1 MPAPSAEPRRRQP
14 LRALLLLYALLVLV
28 ASLYPTVPGWASAHD
43 RTAHFFAYLLLGA
56 LLALSLGVAA
66 RDASG
71 RALPG
76 VWWRCGAALLL
87 GTCYG
92 AGIEVAQRFTGRAPQ
107 LEDAI
112 ANLLGVAAGA
122 GGATLISR
130 LRRGAA

>member
-1 MPAPSAEPRRRQP
+1 M
-14 LRALLLLYALLVLV
+14 LYALLVLV
-28 ASLYPTVPGWASAHD
+28 VSLYPTVPGWASAHH
-43 RTAHFFAYLLLGA
+43 RTAHFIAYLLLGA

-76 VWWRCGAALLL
+76 AWWRYGAALLL

-92 AGIEVAQRFTGRAPQ
+92 AGIEVAQRFTGRASQ
-107 LEDAI
+107 LEDAA

-122 GGATLISR
+122 GGVALVSC
-130 LRRGAA
+130 LRRGPA